1 MAKIEPLAPFILSW
15 EGGYNKVPGDHGGAT
30 NKGVTL
36 ATWRRYGYD
45 KNEDNV
51 INERDVMLISEY
63 DAIYE
68 ILKPVYW
75 DRWHAD
81 QIHSQAIA
89 NLLVDWYWNS
99 GAYGIKLPQKVL
111 GVTIDGQVGP
121 RTLQAIN
128 QHPDPRQLFQQLW
141 QERKAYFERLAQK
154 PTQRKFLAGWLNRLD
169 GIRYDRLITASKKTI
184 TW

>member
-1 MAKIEPLAPFILSW
+1 MSVAAIRGSSASHYI
-15 EGGYNKVPGDHGGAT
+15 GTGYNGSDF
-30 NKGVTL
+30 
-36 ATWRRYGYD
+36 
-45 KNEDNV
+45 
-51 INERDVMLISEY
+51 
-63 DAIYE
+63 
-68 ILKPVYW
+68 
-75 DRWHAD
+75 
-81 QIHSQAIA
+81 SQ
-89 NLLVDWYWNS
+89 NPYT
-99 GAYGIKLPQKVL
+99 
-111 GVTIDGQVGP
+111 VTIDGQVGP